1 MGGKIERSD
10 INVDKALRIIT
21 LFLFPIILIGCAEQN
36 VIEEI
41 GFIHSVAYDLN
52 TENNQDER
60 ERLMMTVSIPQ
71 TAEEAEE
78 EKEIISVKA
87 RSSKDG
93 RAAISRK
100 TDRMLGS
107 GQMRSVLFNV
117 DLAKEGIIDILES
130 LVRDHHIGL
139 NIRIIVAE
147 GTGKE
152 ILSSEYTRHPRT
164 GRYITHLVEKET
176 EESIAVDTSL
186 HQFNRD
192 YYDDGI
198 DPICAILKK
207 GQNELILDGI
217 ALFKDDVYI
226 MKVNPVDGR
235 TFKMLHG
242 GYRGGK
248 VTIDMENGAGTGEK
262 GAYMTFSTI
271 RTKRKLTVLS
281 PTEIQLKVDII
292 GAIDEY
298 FGDLDLTK
306 TSSQKELEV
315 QLADHL
321 KEQGERLIQQ
331 MQEKKVDNLGIG
343 QYVRNQIGY
352 ENWKSINWKEEVY
365 PTANIDVI
373 MNVKIR
379 DLGSMK

>member
-1 MGGKIERSD
+1 M
-10 INVDKALRIIT
+10 DKALRIIT